1 MNEIKLFENKE
12 MGVSARTL
20 LNDDGSI
27 SVNAE
32 EKTRFFCL
40 FKKLFLALNDNN
52 LFLWYNIQKQR
63 RICYYKM
70 FKVQRRNET
79 LFNRDVY

>member
-40 FKKLFLALNDNN
+40 FKKLFLALNNDN
-52 LFLWYNIQKQR
+52 LFLWYNIKKQR
-63 RICYYKM
+63 RICYYEM